1 MLSLQEISVAV
12 EIGTIYGIL
21 ALGIYLTFK
30 VINFPDLTCDGSFI
44 TGAAV
49 SSVLIQK
56 MGFNPFLSLLF
67 AMIGSGIAGFITG
80 FLNIWM
86 KIDDLL
92 SGVIVA
98 FTLYS
103 INLKI
108 MGENPNISLVDN
120 TLIFSNAAPLFV
132 DFVIVGIL
140 LFVLTYLLNSDFGL
154 GLRSIG
160 ENRQFAA
167 ANGVNVNTMLI
178 FGLVISNALIGL
190 CGAMFAQY
198 QEFCDVSQGV
208 GCLVIGLASVVIG
221 EKVIPLLEK
230 LAGIAKKIEHRN
242 FIKIFAILVS
252 CIIGSTA
259 YRLFLAVAI
268 NSDILGLK
276 TQDIN
281 LITGVLIIFFMA
293 MRKKKCY
300 R

>member
-1 MLSLQEISVAV
+1 
-12 EIGTIYGIL
+12 
-21 ALGIYLTFK
+21 
-30 VINFPDLTCDGSFI
+30 
-44 TGAAV
+44 
-49 SSVLIQK
+49 
-56 MGFNPFLSLLF
+56 
-67 AMIGSGIAGFITG
+67 MIGSGIAGFITG

-108 MGENPNISLVDN
+108 IGENPNISLVDN

-132 DFVIVGIL
+132 AFVIVGIL
-140 LFVLTYLLNSDFGL
+140 LFILTYLLNSDFGL

-190 CGAMFAQY
+190 CGAIFAQY
-198 QEFCDVSQGV
+198 QEFCGVSQGV

-221 EKVIPLLEK
+221 EKVIPLLKK